1 MSTANKR
8 QRDRLLE
15 LIRRL
20 AEDDK
25 NGVMAHKVL
34 KRFWQLAHSPDIA
47 QDVLDQA
54 LGAHVKILDYSCSN
68 QKDAQKAVWLDKC
81 VNEVKTNDAW
91 VLPALRLIR
100 EICCLYEATPSHMP
114 RLQNHN
120 RQQVIDRL
128 QTDHSLVIL
137 VTNSL
142 TSYLDRV
149 RVHVKENSDL
159 KANTLILSGRYPHP
173 QQIQERLD
181 FLKFLLKDGQLW
193 LCADQAKQIWHCLAV
208 TAVFPSDREEC
219 FRWFGKLMGD
229 EPDLDPNI
237 NQQFFENNFL
247 QLDPQLLS
255 ESGIKCFERFFK
267 AVNSK
272 EEKLKAKAR
281 GYVLDDE
288 DLIGKNYLW
297 RVITTS
303 SEEIANKAIELLI
316 EVSTALGPRLQS
328 TIVDFHE
335 NFIEEICDRLRAY
348 YDNVILLTKALESEM
363 DVKEQEQDCHDM
375 KLRVIEADKM
385 CRVLRVLQEYIK
397 ECDRTFNGE
406 RFNLPLSRAHRGKH
420 VTLYVRF
427 NHPGRPIDDV
437 EIVSHVNEMVSTLK
451 RNLLK
456 KIKGTSVNNIK
467 IDFCYSG
474 GELIDIA
481 DDRNPIGQ
489 YMFRD
494 KTMLTAKLT
503 QIGPGLSNSP
513 DSSSDSSTGSPPRP
527 CPDVQRPDSER
538 TLPGVIISQKP
549 AITDF
554 FLKLYQLGADQGLGS
569 LRETCSDILHLL
581 PLDRLTIQN
590 LTAMCYRPSG
600 IPETDDKIIEIHTPE
615 SMFLHCSPAQVLY
628 NLEVMHALLKPAVEP
643 FNITN
648 LQFQSAWVH
657 SGVAHFILELLTK
670 NNFLP
675 SADMD
680 TKRAAF
686 QTVLRLAKIFLY
698 IVGCVLSK
706 VGDEPTSTTDFD
718 SDRSQIEILKS
729 TLSTI
734 FGNAEQT
741 VRTVSAKLADN
752 LATEMLSEEPVGDAC
767 RKLFTTALQ
776 WSCPDLQTIK
786 AIVQLA
792 WASATGALQQL
803 GTINDFSQIEA
814 RPEPQDQSLCKD
826 ALEVLTI
833 SLVLNPD
840 ANEALSRD
848 PIWPNF
854 IISIVLMNPMRSIRQ
869 HAADQLYFSCTYCAG
884 DWRPFVFTVNCL
896 VNSLHTLVP
905 KHAATSADYFK
916 LLCRSLNYGCLY
928 NWPLEQNESLLEQ
941 EIAWLQSVK
950 DVVRERGETQVHEDL
965 LEGHLCLTKELM
977 SYLPTDIKPL
987 LKQFIMQLVDDFLY
1001 PASRQYLHLRRTGQ
1015 IANATGPPPVC
1026 RSPHTVA
1033 AASELLVALCQ
1044 NSIPNMRLIVNTL
1057 VDMFFSGELTLWWK
1071 VCFKSF
1077 N

>member
-81 VNEVKTNDAW
+81 VHEVKTNDTW

-100 EICCLYEATPSHMP
+100 EICCLYEATPSHLP
-114 RLQNHN
+114 RIQNLN

-149 RVHVKENSDL
+149 RAHVKDNADI

-208 TAVFPSDREEC
+208 NAVFPSDREEC

-297 RVITTS
+297 RVITMS
-303 SEEIANKAIELLI
+303 SEDIAHKAIELLI

-335 NFIEEICDRLRAY
+335 NFIEEICERLRAY
-348 YDNVILLTKALESEM
+348 YDNVIVLTKALESEL
-363 DVKEQEQDCHDM
+363 DVKEQDQDCHDM
-375 KLRVIEADKM
+375 KLRVMEADKM

-467 IDFCYSG
+467 IDFCYSS

-538 TLPGVIISQKP
+538 TLPGVIISHKP
-549 AITDF
+549 AIVDF
-554 FLKLYQLGADQGLGS
+554 FIKLYQLGADLGLAS

-590 LTAMCYRPSG
+590 LTAMCYRPAG
-600 IPETDDKIIEIHTPE
+600 ISDTDDKIIEIPTPE

-675 SADMD
+675 NADMD

-718 SDRSQIEILKS
+718 SGRSQIEILKS

-803 GTINDFSQIEA
+803 GTINDFSQMEA
-814 RPEPQDQSLCKD
+814 RPEPQDQSICKD

-833 SLVLNPD
+833 SLVLNPE

-869 HAADQLYFSCTYCAG
+869 QAADQLYFSCTYCAG
-884 DWRPFVFTVNCL
+884 DWRPFVFTINCL

-950 DVVRERGETQVHEDL
+950 EVVRERGETHVHEDL

-987 LKQFIMQLVDDFLY
+987 LKQFIVQLVDDFLY

-1057 VDMFFSGELTLWWK
+1057 VDMFFSG
-1071 VCFKSF
+1071 V
-1077 N
+1077 